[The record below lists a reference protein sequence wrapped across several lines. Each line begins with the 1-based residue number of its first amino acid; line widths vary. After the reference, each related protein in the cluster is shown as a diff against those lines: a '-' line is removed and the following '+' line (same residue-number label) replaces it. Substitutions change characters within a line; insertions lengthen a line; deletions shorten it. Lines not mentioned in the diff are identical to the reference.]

1 MKIRLAFGKT
11 GLEVELA
18 DDLDITI
25 IEPSYAPGIPDEGS
39 RIRESLIAPIESP
52 ALPSFVQ
59 RGDRVGVVISDIT
72 RPAPSQVLLPVIL
85 ETISHV
91 PMENIIIFVALGTH
105 RSNTAA
111 ELESML
117 GPRIV
122 ECFQIIQNNAF
133 DLSEHISFGTS
144 SFGHEIWLNREL
156 MECDVRILT
165 GFIEPHFF
173 AGFSG
178 GGKAIMPGMAGQP
191 TVLAN
196 HSAEMI
202 DDPCSTWGQT
212 KENPIWE
219 EIHEVATSIERTFLV
234 NVTLNRDKQITG
246 IFSGNLLVAH
256 EEGSQFVRNKA
267 MTAVTEP
274 FDIVITSNSGYPL
287 DLNLYQAVKGMS
299 AAAQIVREGGAI
311 IIAADCWDGIPDH
324 GSYGKFLKE
333 AGSPERV
340 LEQIRNSPSVVQDQ
354 WQAQMQALIQQHAD
368 VFVHTNQLS
377 ETEIESCLLSYSPK
391 VETTLATLMGKYG
404 GDARICV
411 LPEGPQTI
419 PYLKNVSP

>member
-1 MKIRLAFGKT
+1 MKINLAFGKT

-25 IEPSYAPGIPDEGS
+25 IEPAYAPGIPHEKS
-39 RIRESLIAPIESP
+39 SFRESLLAPIESP
-52 ALPSFVQ
+52 ALASFVGS
-59 RGDRVGVVISDIT
+59 GDRVGIVLSDIT
-72 RPAPSQVLLPVIL
+72 RPAPNHILLPIL
-85 ETISHV
+85 LEAISHV
-91 PMENIIIFVALGTH
+91 PKENIVIFIALGTH

-122 ECFQIIQNNAF
+122 DGFQIIQNNAF
-133 DLSEHISFGTS
+133 DLSEQISLGTS

-156 MECDVRILT
+156 LDCDVRILT
-165 GFIEPHFF
+165 GSIEPHFF

-191 TVLAN
+191 IVLAN

-202 DDPCSTWGQT
+202 DDPRSTWGVT
-212 KENPIWE
+212 RGNPIWE
-219 EIHEVATSIERTFLV
+219 EIYEVATSIERNFLV
-234 NVTLNRDKQITG
+234 NVTLNRDKEITG
-246 IFSGNLLVAH
+246 IFSGNLLAAH
-256 EEGSQFVRNKA
+256 EEGCQFVRNTA
-267 MTAVTEP
+267 MAAVLEP

-287 DLNLYQAVKGMS
+287 DLNLYQSVKGMS
-299 AAAQIVREGGAI
+299 AAAQIVRDSGAI
-311 IIAADCWDGIPDH
+311 IIATDCWDGIPDH

-333 AGSPERV
+333 AGSPGRV

-354 WQAQMQALIQQHAD
+354 WQAQMQALIQQRVE
-368 VFVHTNQLS
+368 VFVYTKHLS
-377 ETEIESCLLSYSPK
+377 EGEIESCLLSYSPK
-391 VETTLATLMGKYG
+391 IETTLTELLDKYG

-419 PYLKNVSP
+419 PYLMPQSN